1 MNDSDTKRDRAS
13 QAAAG
18 PGPKMRGYFGIG
30 VEGISK
36 PMNLG
41 AVLRTAHAF
50 NASFAFSIRAEF
62 DVPTVLASDTS
73 VAFNSLPVQLY
84 DRVEDFTL
92 PLGCRLVGIE
102 ITEDAVDLPSFTHPA
117 AAAYVLGAEQ
127 DSLSPELQERC
138 DFIVKIPTKF
148 CVNLA
153 VAGAIVMYDRMISLG
168 RFAERPVRAGGPPVG
183 AAAAQQKKHR
193 HGLPIWKKN
202 RLKALENPE

>member
-1 MNDSDTKRDRAS
+1 MSDTTESGKS
-13 QAAAG
+13 
-18 PGPKMRGYFGIG
+18 RGYFGLG

-50 NASFAFSIRAEF
+50 NASFAFTIDALF
-62 DVPTVLASDTS
+62 DVPAVLASDTS
-73 VAFNSLPVQLY
+73 VAFNSMPLQVFKDL
-84 DRVEDFTL
+84 DAFTL
-92 PLGCRLVGIE
+92 PYGCRLIGIE
-102 ITEDAVDLPSFTHPA
+102 ITEDAVDLPSFTHPL
-117 AAAYVLGAEQ
+117 AAAYVLGAER
-127 DSLSPELQERC
+127 DSLSPALQARC

-168 RFAERPVRAGGPPVG
+168 RFAERPVRVGGPV
-183 AAAAQQKKHR
+183 AVQRKKHH

-202 RLKALENPE
+202 RLQALGNPD

>member
-1 MNDSDTKRDRAS
+1 MSDSRERAS
-13 QAAAG
+13 TAPATKPTTGG
-18 PGPKMRGYFGIG
+18 PRGYFGIG

-50 NASFAFSIRAEF
+50 NASFAFAIKAEF
-62 DVPTVLASDTS
+62 DVGAVLASDTS
-73 VAFNSLPVQLY
+73 SAMSSLPVQLY
-84 DRVEDFTL
+84 DGVADFTL
-92 PLGCRLVGIE
+92 PLGCRLIGIE
-102 ITEDAVDLPSFTHPA
+102 ITEDAIELPSFTHPL

-127 DSLSPELQERC
+127 DSLSPELQARC

-168 RFAERPVRAGGPPVG
+168 RFAERPVRVGGPHQ
-183 AAAAQQKKHR
+183 ARRAHR
-193 HGLPIWKKN
+193 HGLPIWKRN
-202 RLKALENPE
+202 RLKGLGKPE

>member
-1 MNDSDTKRDRAS
+1 MGHPSITDVQES
-13 QAAAG
+13 AG
-18 PGPKMRGYFGIG
+18 AKARGYFGIG

-50 NASFAFSIRAEF
+50 QASFAFAIAAEF
-62 DVPTVLASDTS
+62 DVAAVLASDTS

-84 DRVEDFTL
+84 DKVADFTL
-92 PLGCRLVGIE
+92 PVGCRLIGIE
-102 ITEDAVDLPSFTHPA
+102 ITEDAVDLPSFTHPL
-117 AAAYVLGAEQ
+117 AAAYVLGAER
-127 DSLSPELQERC
+127 DSLSPALQERC

-168 RFAERPVRAGGPPVG
+168 RFAERPVRVGGP
-183 AAAAQQKKHR
+183 AAAQKRHR
-193 HGLPIWKKN
+193 HGLPVWKRN
-202 RLKALENPE
+202 RLKALGNPD

>member
-1 MNDSDTKRDRAS
+1 MNDSDDNRRDRAS
-13 QAAAG
+13 SAMAG
-18 PGPKMRGYFGIG
+18 PGPRMRGYFGIG

-50 NASFAFSIRAEF
+50 NASFAFAIKAEF

-73 VAFNSLPVQLY
+73 AAFNSLPVQLY
-84 DRVEDFTL
+84 DDVDSFTL
-92 PLGCRLVGIE
+92 PMGCRLIGIE
-102 ITEDAVDLPSFTHPA
+102 ITEDAVDLPSFTHPV

-127 DSLSPELQERC
+127 DSLSPALQERC

-168 RFAERPVRAGGPPVG
+168 RFAERPVRVGGP
-183 AAAAQQKKHR
+183 AAAQQKKHR

-202 RLKALENPE
+202 RLKALGNPE

>member
-1 MNDSDTKRDRAS
+1 MGAPTNKDS
-13 QAAAG
+13 QEAAG
-18 PGPKMRGYFGIG
+18 IPGTAPRGYFGIG

-50 NASFAFSIRAEF
+50 NASFAFAIAAEF

-73 VAFNSLPVQLY
+73 VAFNSVPVQLY
-84 DRVEDFTL
+84 DRVSDFTL
-92 PLGCRLVGIE
+92 PIGCRLIGIE
-102 ITEDAVDLPSFTHPA
+102 ITEDAVDLPSFTHPT
-117 AAAYVLGAEQ
+117 AAAYVLGAER
-127 DSLSPELQERC
+127 DSLSPALQERC

-168 RFAERPVRAGGPPVG
+168 RFAERPVRVGGPK
-183 AAAAQQKKHR
+183 AAQKRQR
-193 HGLPIWKKN
+193 HGLPIWKQN
-202 RLKALENPE
+202 RLKALNNPE

>member
-1 MNDSDTKRDRAS
+1 MGHPSITDTQES
-13 QAAAG
+13 AG
-18 PGPKMRGYFGIG
+18 AKPRGYFGIG

-50 NASFAFSIRAEF
+50 QASFAFAIAAEF
-62 DVPTVLASDTS
+62 DVAAVLASDTS

-84 DRVEDFTL
+84 DKVADFTL
-92 PLGCRLVGIE
+92 PVGCRLIGIE
-102 ITEDAVDLPSFTHPA
+102 ITEDAVDLPSFTHPL
-117 AAAYVLGAEQ
+117 AAAYVLGAER
-127 DSLSPELQERC
+127 DSLSPALQERC

-168 RFAERPVRAGGPPVG
+168 RFAERPVRVGGP
-183 AAAAQQKKHR
+183 AAAQKRHR
-193 HGLPIWKKN
+193 HGLPVWKRN
-202 RLKALENPE
+202 RLKALGNPD

>member
-1 MNDSDTKRDRAS
+1 MQDTPVQSDRKA
-13 QAAAG
+13 Q
-18 PGPKMRGYFGIG
+18 PRGYFGIG

-50 NASFAFSIRAEF
+50 HASFAFSINALF
-62 DVPTVLASDTS
+62 DVDSVLASDTS

-84 DRVEDFTL
+84 DRVEDFSL
-92 PLGCRLVGIE
+92 PVGCRLIGIE
-102 ITEDAVDLPSFTHPA
+102 ITDTAIDLPSFTHPL

-168 RFAERPVRAGGPPVG
+168 RFAERPVRVGGPV
-183 AAAAQQKKHR
+183 AAQKRHR
-193 HGLPIWKKN
+193 HGMPIWKRN
-202 RLKALENPE
+202 RLKGLSNSG